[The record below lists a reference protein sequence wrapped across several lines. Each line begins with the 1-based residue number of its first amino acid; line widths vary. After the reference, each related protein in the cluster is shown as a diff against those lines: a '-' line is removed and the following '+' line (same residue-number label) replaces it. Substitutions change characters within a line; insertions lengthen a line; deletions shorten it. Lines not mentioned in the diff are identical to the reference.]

1 MKQAFTVENC
11 EYGKRPEQLTTIINI
26 KKEDEFKSNV
36 FKNFTKLGFDEISS
50 ISTPYVLYVP
60 QPYERFLMEISY
72 SKTIDFSH
80 CKPQKIIK
88 QLKQIYIE

>member
-11 EYGKRPEQLTTIINI
+11 QYGKRPEQLITIINI
-26 KKEDEFKSNV
+26 KKKDEFKSNV

-50 ISTPYVLYVP
+50 TSTPYVLYVP
-60 QPYERFLMEISY
+60 EPYERFLMEISY
-72 SKTIDFSH
+72 SKTTDFSH
-80 CKPQKIIK
+80 YKPQKIIN

>member
-11 EYGKRPEQLTTIINI
+11 EYGKRPEQLITIINI
-26 KKEDEFKSNV
+26 KKEDELKSNV
-36 FKNFTKLGFDEISS
+36 FKNFTSLGFDKISS

-60 QPYERFLMEISY
+60 EPYERFLMKICY
-72 SKTIDFSH
+72 SKTTNFSH
-80 CKPQKIIK
+80 YKPQKIIK